1 MLMKKASDYIGRNFL
16 VKNWC
21 AAIVY
26 YFTEKNNLNI
36 RKLPKG
42 NLTWEYLK
50 ENKMLDDSKMDYLK
64 DRILAGYGLLIS
76 GRGGSGK
83 STLLNNML
91 DWVAF
96 SQVILVSQES
106 DELYSNVHSQMQFEH
121 TMTARKNDVVT
132 DFSFEGELR

>member
-1 MLMKKASDYIGRNFL
+1 M
-16 VKNWC
+16 
-21 AAIVY
+21 Y

-64 DRILAGYGLLIS
+64 DRILAGYSLLIS

-132 DFSFEGELR
+132 DFSFEGERR